1 MFSYS
6 DSTEVLPSLT
16 FTRAELVFALTRLLN
31 GIGDNDNSTRI
42 EMVELRHYLNLVK
55 EDVDRAS
62 RSGELSLS
70 NNLQDK
76 GNQSNQTDA
85 KSKKVPSMDELKRQF
100 PSLTEAEIM
109 SVIEKAREDTAKE
122 DEKKRKE
129 KGEVKPPP
137 SFIAKSEVEINPQPV
152 NAVLSEKEK
161 KDKEDSKK
169 FAGMLGGG
177 L

>member
-16 FTRAELVFALTRLLN
+16 FTRAELVFALTRLVN

-70 NNLQDK
+70 NHLPDK
-76 GNQSNQTDA
+76 GNTSNTPDA
-85 KSKKVPSMDELKRQF
+85 ESKKAPSMDELKRQF

-122 DEKKRKE
+122 EEKKRKE
-129 KGEVKPPP
+129 NGDVKPPP

-152 NAVLSEKEK
+152 NSVLSEKDK
-161 KDKEDSKK
+161 KDKENSKK
-169 FAGMLGGG
+169 FAGMLGVGW
-177 L
+177 